1 MLRVVTTSIAVL
13 VELLMS
19 AWGALALHFAGP
31 ASMATALPIAFAGAG
46 VALLAWVRPMRRA
59 LLAVVALFAALLI
72 WWHGLTPRNDR
83 DWQDDVRYPPT
94 GEVHGDILTI
104 HNVRNFAYRSET
116 DFTPRWETRT
126 YDLSKLDGLDLFL
139 SHWGSPA
146 IAHTIMSWSFSD
158 GQHLAISIE
167 TRKERGESYSAVAG
181 FFKQY
186 ELYYVVA
193 DERDVVGVRTNFR
206 GEDTY
211 LYRFRTPVSRIRT
224 LLLDYVERM
233 NALAATPAFYDAAT
247 QNCTTTIRAHVK
259 HIGLAQPWD
268 WRILVNGYIDQLL
281 YEQGIIDTDL
291 PFPELQQRCYISS
304 RAKATG
310 TADDFSARIRDGV
323 PLPSPGPG

>member
-1 MLRVVTTSIAVL
+1 MIRIAVTAIAVL
-13 VELLMS
+13 AALLLL

-31 ASMATALPIAFAGAG
+31 ASLATVLPIAFAGAG
-46 VALLAWVRPMRRA
+46 VALLVFVRPMRRA
-59 LLAVVALFAALLI
+59 LLAVVALVAVLLI

-83 DWQDDVRYPPT
+83 DWQADVANPPT
-94 GEVHGDILTI
+94 GDVQGDLLTM
-104 HNVRNFAYRSET
+104 HNVRNFEYRSDT

-126 YDLSKLDGLDLFL
+126 YDLSKLTGLDLFL

-146 IAHTIMSWSFSD
+146 IAHTIMSWAFSD

-193 DERDVVGVRTNFR
+193 DERDVVGVRTDFR

-211 LYRFRTPVSRIRT
+211 LYRFRTPIPRIRA

-268 WRILVNGYIDQLL
+268 WRMLVNGYIDQLL

-291 PFPELQQRCYISS
+291 PFPELQQRSYISP
-304 RAKATG
+304 RAKAAG
-310 TADDFSARIRDGV
+310 NAEDFSARIRDGL
-323 PLPSPGPG
+323 PMPSPRPG